1 VLDRLSVTAE
11 VKLASM
17 ATRSRLLR
25 ERLRC
30 QKHGWSVPSARAV
43 LRAPQEYELLLMC
56 QRFLDRPGPTA
67 LIDVGANTGYWAE
80 RFLTYIPAAYMG
92 IEPDPRAYAELQ
104 RRFPQAQLINAAV
117 GAHFGSVLLHM
128 TQKSTHS
135 TITEYR
141 DFASLDAAP
150 TGAVAVE
157 RVTLDERVNLAPNSR
172 AVLKIDVQGAEAEVL
187 QGASHLL
194 RSVDLLLLEAPLFPQ
209 TALTNDLG
217 TLCEIVRPCG
227 LAPIYFC
234 RPGLDA
240 DRYNIPVEHDVVFG
254 RLDGRGWEHCL
265 R

>member
-1 VLDRLSVTAE
+1 VLDRLLLTAE

-17 ATRSRLLR
+17 ATRARLLR
-25 ERLRC
+25 EQRRC
-30 QKHGWSVPSARAV
+30 RQRGWSVPNARDV

-56 QRFLDRPGPTA
+56 QRFLDQPGPTA

-80 RFLTYIPAAYMG
+80 RFLTYIPAAYVG
-92 IEPDPRAYAELQ
+92 IEPDPRAYAELE
-104 RRFPQAQLINAAV
+104 RRFPKAHLINAAV
-117 GAHFGSVLLHM
+117 GARAGSVLLHM
-128 TQKSTHS
+128 TQTSVYS

-141 DFASLDAAP
+141 DFASFDAGP
-150 TGAVAVE
+150 TGAIAVE
-157 RVTLDERVNLAPNSR
+157 RVTLDERVNLVPNSY

-194 RSVDLLLLEAPLFPQ
+194 RSVDLLVLEAPLFPQ

-217 TLCEIVRPCG
+217 TLCEIVRPHG
-227 LAPIYFC
+227 LAPVYFC

-240 DRYNIPVEHDVVFG
+240 DRYNIPVEHDVLFG
-254 RLDGRGWEHCL
+254 RLDGRGWERCL

>member
-1 VLDRLSVTAE
+1 MLDRLFVTAE

-25 ERLRC
+25 ERRRS
-30 QKHGWSVPSARAV
+30 QQHGWSVPSVRNV
-43 LRAPQEYELLLMC
+43 LEAPHQFELLLMC

-80 RFLTYIPAAYMG
+80 RFLAYVPGAYLG
-92 IEPDPRAYAELQ
+92 IEPDPRAYAELE
-104 RRFPQAQLINAAV
+104 RRFPKAHLINAAA
-117 GAHFGSVLLHM
+117 GARAGSVEVHM
-128 TQKSTHS
+128 TRTSTYS

-150 TGAVAVE
+150 TGAITVE
-157 RVTLDERVNLAPNSR
+157 CLTLDERVKLVPNSHT
-172 AVLKIDVQGAEAEVL
+172 VLKIDVQGAEAEVL

-194 RSVDLLLLEAPLFPQ
+194 RSVDLLVLEAPLFPQ

-217 TLCEIVRPCG
+217 RLCELVRPHG

-234 RPGLDA
+234 RPGLVA

-254 RLDGRGWEHCL
+254 RLDGGGWERCL

>member
-1 VLDRLSVTAE
+1 VLDRLFLSTE

-25 ERLRC
+25 ERRRC
-30 QKHGWSVPSARAV
+30 QQRGWSVPSARDV
-43 LRAPQEYELLLMC
+43 VKAPQHYELLLMC
-56 QRFLDRPGPTA
+56 QRFLDQPGPTA

-80 RFLTYIPAAYMG
+80 RFLAYIPAAYLG
-92 IEPDPRAYAELQ
+92 IEPDPRAYSELE
-104 RRFPQAQLINAAV
+104 RRFPKAHLINAAA
-117 GAHFGSVLLHM
+117 GARAGSVVLHM
-128 TQKSTHS
+128 TQTSTYS

-141 DFASLDAAP
+141 DLASLDVAP
-150 TGAVAVE
+150 TGAIAVE
-157 RVTLDERVNLAPNSR
+157 RVTLDEWVKLAPNTR
-172 AVLKIDVQGAEAEVL
+172 TVLKVDVQGAEAEVL
-187 QGASHLL
+187 RGASHLL
-194 RSVDLLLLEAPLFPQ
+194 RSIDLVVLEAPLFPQ

-217 TLCEIVRPCG
+217 TLCEILRPHG

-240 DRYNIPVEHDVVFG
+240 GRYNVPVEHDVVFG